1 MDLLLK
7 KNCFK
12 LKSKLFVLLILVTA
26 SLQAQFS
33 EEYNA
38 LKKKYPNDH
47 SINLNEEVT
56 IDIKLVDGE
65 IAIKESVLE
74 ERIYLSK
81 LANFGAKQEINF
93 SSFSTIDNLKA
104 ASYVFDGKKYVK
116 NQVSD
121 FIESDAQSQSF
132 YDDTKRISFL
142 YKGLSEGVKTQRSY
156 SRSLKNPRFITSHY
170 FGNLE
175 PIVNNELT
183 IVVDNAIDVKFKK
196 FGFEDVEGVNYS
208 VKKSKKRTVHTWK
221 RKNAPKIE
229 LEMNAPNFRKRLPT
243 IIPII
248 NSYTLNGEKTEVSGS
263 VENLYNWYYSLI
275 EDVNV
280 AEVDSELE
288 KLVGEL
294 IKDKTTEIEKVKAI
308 YYWVQ
313 ENIKYIAFEYA
324 LGGFIPRQAN
334 TVFSKKY
341 GDCKDN
347 SSILQEM
354 FKIAKLEGYL
364 TWIGTRSIPYTYEEL
379 PTPAVDNHMI
389 FSYIAKDDTIYYLD
403 ATGRYLPLEMPSSFI
418 QGKEA
423 LIGISKEKFKIGK
436 VPFVAAEQNK
446 YQDSVAIKIE
456 GKKLLG
462 SGRMLLGGYPKIDF
476 FSSLEAIK
484 TEKDQKEFYKSILEK
499 GSNRCLIDSF
509 NETNKFSY
517 EKPFLVNYNFN
528 VENYIST
535 YENEIY
541 VNMNLFSGID
551 NFKTSDDR
559 KSGKDYRYKSDT
571 VLKAILQIPQ
581 NTLVDYVPENFSY
594 SQDDFSCDISYE
606 ILNKTKVV
614 MTYKVLQN
622 FTSLNLEQQT
632 HLNSIVAK
640 IKKKQKD
647 VVVLK
652 KI

>member
-1 MDLLLK
+1 M
-7 KNCFK
+7 
-12 LKSKLFVLLILVTA
+12 LIAT

-33 EEYNA
+33 DEYYA
-38 LKKKYPNDH
+38 FKKKYPNDH
-47 SINLNEEVT
+47 SINLNERVT
-56 IDIKLVDGE
+56 IDIKLTNGQ
-65 IAIKESVLE
+65 IAINESVLE
-74 ERIYLSK
+74 ERMYLSK

-93 SSFSTIDNLKA
+93 SSFSTIADLKA
-104 ASYVFDGKKYVK
+104 ASYVYDGKKYIK

-142 YKGLSEGVKTQRSY
+142 YKGLSEGVKTKRSY
-156 SRSLKNPRFITSHY
+156 SRKLKNPRFITSHF

-175 PIVNNELT
+175 PIVNNEFT
-183 IVVDNAIDVKFKK
+183 IVVDNTIDIKFKK
-196 FGFEDVEGVNYS
+196 FGFENVEDVNYS
-208 VKKSKKRTVHTWK
+208 VKKSKKRTIHTWK
-221 RKNAPKIE
+221 RKNAEKID

-243 IIPII
+243 IVPVI
-248 NSYTLNGEKTEVSGS
+248 NSYTYNGEKVEVSGS

-275 EDVNV
+275 ENVNV
-280 AEVDSELE
+280 DEVDSELE
-288 KLVGEL
+288 KLVSEL
-294 IKDKTTEIEKVKAI
+294 IKDKQTEIEKVKAI

-334 TVFSKKY
+334 KVFSKKY

-347 SSILQEM
+347 SSILQQM
-354 FKIAKLEGYL
+354 FKIANLEGYL

-389 FSYIAKDDTIYYLD
+389 FSYISKNKNIYYLD

-423 LIGISKEKFKIGK
+423 LIGIGKEQFRVEK
-436 VPFVAAEQNK
+436 VPFVAAKQNK
-446 YQDSVAIKIE
+446 YQDSVTIKIKD
-456 GKKLLG
+456 KKLLG
-462 SGRMLLGGYPKIDF
+462 SGKMILDGYPKIDF
-476 FSSLEAIK
+476 FNSLESIK
-484 TEKDQKEFYKSILEK
+484 TEQDQKEFYKNILEK
-499 GSNRCLIDSF
+499 GSNRCLIDAVT
-509 NETNKFSY
+509 ETNKYSY
-517 EKPFLVNYNFN
+517 EKPFVVDYSFN
-528 VENYIST
+528 IENYIST

-551 NFKTSDDR
+551 NFKTPEDR

-571 VLKAILQIPQ
+571 VLKAVLQVPQ
-581 NTLVDYVPENFSY
+581 NTKIEHVPDNYSYVQDNFT
-594 SQDDFSCDISYE
+594 CNISYE
-606 ILNKTKVV
+606 VSNNNKVI
-614 MTYKVLQN
+614 MTYEVVQN
-622 FTSLNLEQQT
+622 FTTLNLEEQT
-632 HLNSIVAK
+632 HLNSIVSK

>member
-1 MDLLLK
+1 MKSNLLV
-7 KNCFK
+7 F
-12 LKSKLFVLLILVTA
+12 LVFIVTT
-26 SLQAQFS
+26 SQAQFS
-33 EEYNA
+33 EEYYA

-47 SINLNEEVT
+47 SINLNDEVT

-74 ERIYLSK
+74 ERIYLSQ

-93 SSFSTIDNLKA
+93 SSFSSIDNLKA

-121 FIESDAQSQSF
+121 FIESDAQSESF

-142 YKGLSEGVKTQRSY
+142 YKGLSEGVKTQKSY
-156 SRSLKNPRFITSHY
+156 SRSIKNPRFITSHF

-183 IVVDNAIDVKFKK
+183 IVVDNNIDIKFKK
-196 FGFEDVEGVNYS
+196 FGFENLDDLDYN
-208 VKKSKKRTVHTWK
+208 VKKTKKRTTYTWK
-221 RKNAPKIE
+221 RKNAEKIE
-229 LEMNAPNFRKRLPT
+229 LEMSAPNFRKRLPT
-243 IIPII
+243 IVPII
-248 NSYTLNGEKTEVSGS
+248 NSYTYNGNKVEVSGS
-263 VENLYNWYYSLI
+263 VENLYKWYYSLI
-275 EDVNV
+275 ENVN
-280 AEVDSELE
+280 EDTIDTEFQ
-288 KLVGEL
+288 KLVADL
-294 IKDKTTEIEKVKAI
+294 IAGKDSEIEKVKAI

-334 TVFSKKY
+334 KVFSQKY

-389 FSYIAKDDTIYYLD
+389 FSYISKNKTIYYLD
-403 ATGRYLPLEMPSSFI
+403 ATGRFLPLEMPSSFI

-423 LIGISKEKFKIGK
+423 LIGISKDEFKVEK
-436 VPFVAAEQNK
+436 VPFVAAETNK
-446 YQDSVAIKIE
+446 YKDSITITIDN
-456 GKKLLG
+456 KKLLG
-462 SGRMLLGGYPKIDF
+462 SGKMVLDGYPKIDF
-476 FSSLEAIK
+476 FNSLETIK
-484 TEKDQKEFYKSILEK
+484 TEKDKKEFYKSVLEK
-499 GSNRCLIDSF
+499 GSNRCLINNF
-509 NETNKFSY
+509 TEVNKYSY
-517 EKPFLVNYNFN
+517 EKPFVVNYDFN
-528 VENYIST
+528 IENYIST
-535 YENEIY
+535 YQDEVY

-551 NFKTSDDR
+551 NFKTPDDR
-559 KSGKDYRYKSDT
+559 KSGKDYRYKSHT
-571 VLKAILQIPQ
+571 VLSAVLQIPE
-581 NTLVDYVPENFSY
+581 NTKIDYVPENFSY
-594 SQDDFSCDISYE
+594 NQDNFTCTISYQ
-606 ILNKTKVV
+606 IVDARKVI
-614 MTYKVLQN
+614 MTYKILQN
-622 FTSLNLEQQT
+622 FTTLNLAEQT
-632 HLNSIVAK
+632 KLNAIIAK
-640 IKKKQKD
+640 VKKKQKD